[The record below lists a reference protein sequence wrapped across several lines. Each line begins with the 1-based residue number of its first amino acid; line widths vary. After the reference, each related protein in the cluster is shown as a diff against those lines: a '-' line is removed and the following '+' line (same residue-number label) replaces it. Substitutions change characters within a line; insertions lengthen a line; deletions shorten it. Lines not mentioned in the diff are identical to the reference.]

1 MAKKA
6 FALRLDE
13 AMLLAIQR
21 WADDEFRSVNGQIE
35 YLLHEALLQSG
46 RLKKP
51 ASSSGQSAQDDG
63 MTSIEQGVIAH
74 NTAQGRGQ
82 D

>member
-13 AMLLAIQR
+13 KMLSALQR

-35 YLLHEALLQSG
+35 YLLHEALKKAG
-46 RLKKP
+46 RLKTSP
-51 ASSSGQSAQDDG
+51 DD
-63 MTSIEQGVIAH
+63 SVE
-74 NTAQGRGQ
+74 
-82 D
+82 DD

>member
-13 AMLLAIQR
+13 AMLTALQR

-46 RLKKP
+46 RQKKATAEVLQP
-51 ASSSGQSAQDDG
+51 TD
-63 MTSIEQGVIAH
+63 H
-74 NTAQGRGQ
+74 NDQN
-82 D
+82 

>member
-13 AMLLAIQR
+13 AMLLALQR

-35 YLLHEALLQSG
+35 YLLHEALLQQG

-51 ASSSGQSAQDDG
+51 PQRGPEENADATGSG
-63 MTSIEQGVIAH
+63 TTE
-74 NTAQGRGQ
+74 
-82 D
+82 

>member
-13 AMLLAIQR
+13 QMLLALQR

-35 YLLHEALLQSG
+35 FLLREALLQSG
-46 RLKKP
+46 RLKKAAP
-51 ASSSGQSAQDDG
+51 EVV
-63 MTSIEQGVIAH
+63 TEQ
-74 NTAQGRGQ
+74 NPPT

>member
-13 AMLLAIQR
+13 KMLSALQR

-35 YLLHEALLQSG
+35 YLLHDALRKAG
-46 RLKKP
+46 RLPVNPSEVADSK
-51 ASSSGQSAQDDG
+51 ADDKAG
-63 MTSIEQGVIAH
+63 
-74 NTAQGRGQ
+74 
-82 D
+82 